1 VIDLRRRQH
10 HFGDGF
16 IRESVEE
23 LWEDWM
29 RHADEILADE
39 KLLETVHD
47 ALQRRHPRSRTHGR
61 PGTPAEVV
69 LRMLLL
75 KHIRDWSF
83 ADLERETRGNLV
95 YGEFTR
101 IGAEKV
107 PDAKTLGRLAQAL
120 GPEVIEKL
128 HGRVVALARERAV
141 VNGRHMRVDTTVVET
156 NIHYPTDSG
165 LLGDGVRVLTRL
177 MKKVTAI
184 AGQTGTRLRDRKR
197 SMQRRLVEIGRATRS
212 KGKAAQEKVKTVY
225 RKLVEVTGRVVGQAK
240 KFSTEIEQG
249 VKRATDVLQQAT
261 LEGLRR
267 GLDSFIALV
276 RQVIRQTKARVFG
289 GNTRSESK
297 LVSLFEPQTEI
308 IRKGKAS
315 TPTEFGKLVKI
326 QEAENQIITAY
337 QVYDLRPNDNDLL
350 VPAVQVHEQRLNRI
364 PELVAGDAGFY
375 SAQGESNVQTM
386 GVKRV
391 SIPNHSTKS
400 PERRR
405 HQKRRWF
412 RKGQK
417 WRTGCE
423 GRISV
428 LKRRH
433 GLNRCR
439 YKGSAGMKRWVGLG
453 VISDNLINIGR
464 ALAQSRFSIPRR
476 HRPALDFLTSRL
488 LRRKVA
494 RRNASS

>member
-1 VIDLRRRQH
+1 VIDLRRQQH
-10 HFGDGF
+10 SFGDGF
-16 IRESVEE
+16 IRETVAE
-23 LWEDWM
+23 LWEGWM
-29 RHADEILADE
+29 RHADAILADE
-39 KLLETVHD
+39 GLLEIVHH
-47 ALQRRHPRSRTHGR
+47 ALQRRCPRSRTHGR

-83 ADLERETRGNLV
+83 ADLERETRGNLL
-95 YGEFTR
+95 YREFTR

-120 GPEVIEKL
+120 GPEVIEKI
-128 HGRVVALARERAV
+128 HARIVALAQERAV
-141 VNGRHMRVDTTVVET
+141 VKGRRMRVDTTVVET

-177 MKKVTAI
+177 MKNVTEV
-184 AGQTGTRLRDRKR
+184 AGRAGTRLRDRKR
-197 SMQRRLVEIGRATRS
+197 SLQRRLVEIGRATRS

-225 RKLVEVTGRVVGQAK
+225 RKLVDVTSRVVGQAK
-240 KFSTEIEQG
+240 KFSADIGQG
-249 VKRATDVLQQAT
+249 IKQAADVLQQAT
-261 LEGLRR
+261 LEGLRHD
-267 GLDSFIALV
+267 LDAFIALV
-276 RQVIRQTKARVFG
+276 QQVIRQTRARVFG
-289 GNTRSESK
+289 GNTRAEGK
-297 LVSLFEPQTEI
+297 LVSIFEPDTEI

-315 TPTEFGKLVKI
+315 KPTEFGKMIKL
-326 QEAENQIITAY
+326 QEAENQIIIAY
-337 QVYDLRPNDNDLL
+337 EVYDQPPNDKDLL
-350 VPAVQVHEQRLNRI
+350 VPAVQIHEQRLDRT

-375 SAQGESNVQTM
+375 SAQGEAELQKM
-386 GVKRV
+386 GVKWV
-391 SIPNHSTKS
+391 SFPKHSTKTT
-400 PERRR
+400 ERRR

-453 VISDNLINIGR
+453 VISDNLINMGR
-464 ALAQSRFSIPRR
+464 T
-476 HRPALDFLTSRL
+476 LDT
-488 LRRKVA
+488 
-494 RRNASS
+494 

>member
-1 VIDLRRRQH
+1 VIDIRRQQH
-10 HFGDGF
+10 SFGDGF
-16 IRESVEE
+16 IRETVDE
-23 LWEDWM
+23 LWEGWM
-29 RHADEILADE
+29 RHADQILADE
-39 KLLETVHD
+39 ELLETVHH
-47 ALQRRHPRSRTHGR
+47 ALQQRRPRSRTHGR

-83 ADLERETRGNLV
+83 ADLEREVRGNLL
-95 YGEFTR
+95 YREFAR

-120 GPEVIEKL
+120 GPEVIEKIHARL
-128 HGRVVALARERAV
+128 VALAQACAV
-141 VNGRHMRVDTTVVET
+141 VQGRRMRVDTTVVET

-177 MKKVTAI
+177 MQKVTEI
-184 AGQTGTRLRDRKR
+184 AGAAGTKLRDRKR

-212 KGKAAQEKVKTVY
+212 KGKAAQQKVQAVY
-225 RKLVEVTGRVVGQAK
+225 GKLLEVTSRVVGQAK
-240 KFSTEIEQG
+240 KFSAEIGQG
-249 VKRATDVLQQAT
+249 TKQATDVLQQAT

-267 GLDSFIALV
+267 GLDAFLALV
-276 RQVIRQTKARVFG
+276 QQVIRQTKARVFG
-289 GNTRSESK
+289 GNTRTEGK
-297 LVSLFEPQTEI
+297 LVSLFEPDTEI

-315 TPTEFGKLVKI
+315 RPTEFGKMVKL
-326 QEAENQIITAY
+326 QEAENQIIIAY
-337 QVYDLRPNDNDLL
+337 EVYDQRPNDKDLL
-350 VPAVQVHEQRLNRI
+350 VPAVQLHEQRLDRA

-375 SAQGESNVQTM
+375 SAQGEAILQHM

-400 PERRR
+400 TERRR
-405 HQKRRWF
+405 HQRQRWF

-439 YKGSAGMKRWVGLG
+439 YKGTAGMKRWVGLG

-464 ALAQSRFSIPRR
+464 ALA
-476 HRPALDFLTSRL
+476 L
-488 LRRKVA
+488 
-494 RRNASS
+494 

>member
-1 VIDLRRRQH
+1 VIDLRRQQH
-10 HFGDGF
+10 SFGDGF
-16 IRESVEE
+16 IRETVDE
-23 LWEDWM
+23 LWEGWM
-29 RHADEILADE
+29 RNADTILADE
-39 KLLETVHD
+39 ELLEVVHH
-47 ALQRRHPRSRTHGR
+47 ALQRRRPRSRTHGR

-83 ADLERETRGNLV
+83 TDLERETRGNLL
-95 YGEFTR
+95 YREFTR

-120 GPEVIEKL
+120 EPEVIEKIHARL
-128 HGRVVALARERAV
+128 VALAHERAV
-141 VNGRHMRVDTTVVET
+141 VKGRRMRLDTTVVET

-165 LLGDGVRVLTRL
+165 LMGDGVRVLTRL
-177 MKKVTAI
+177 MKKVTEI
-184 AGQTGTRLRDRKR
+184 AGKVGTKLRDRKR

-212 KGKAAQEKVKTVY
+212 KGKAAQENVKTIY
-225 RKLVEVTGRVVGQAK
+225 RKLVELTSRVVGQAK
-240 KFSTEIEQG
+240 KFSAEIGQG
-249 VKRATDVLQQAT
+249 IKRAADVLQQAT
-261 LEGLRR
+261 LQGLRR
-267 GLDSFIALV
+267 ELDAFISLV
-276 RQVIRQTKARVFG
+276 QQVIRQTTARVFD
-289 GNTRSESK
+289 GNTRAEGK
-297 LVSLFEPQTEI
+297 LVSIFERDTEI

-315 TPTEFGKLVKI
+315 KPTEFGKMVKL
-326 QEAENQIITAY
+326 QEAENQIIIAY
-337 QVYDLRPNDNDLL
+337 EVYDQRPNDKDLL
-350 VPAVQVHEQRLNRI
+350 VPAVQIHEQRLERA

-375 SAQGESNVQTM
+375 SAQGEAQLQNM

-400 PERRR
+400 TERRR

-439 YKGSAGMKRWVGLG
+439 YKGTAGMKRWVGLG
-453 VISDNLINIGR
+453 VISDNLINMGR
-464 ALAQSRFSIPRR
+464 VLE
-476 HRPALDFLTSRL
+476 
-488 LRRKVA
+488 K
-494 RRNASS
+494 